1 MGCSGSKTLA
11 MAEIQQ
17 LIEQVRSENALL
29 EKERD
34 KLKNQRSSDRSEE
47 EKNIL
52 HEFRTMHNE
61 FERELSQLK
70 DQMLGLSAVPEK
82 DPETISTV
90 KDGIEKIIQI
100 QTDLEEKSNK
110 IREIL
115 TKREELKKEQMEYE
129 KKIEEMTKNLEELD
143 VALEAQDETLRSQDN
158 IEDQIHQYEREKMIL
173 ARQLKEA
180 ETTYKDLRE
189 DLKDWEEIDE
199 TNYSDAAS
207 FEKMLGMSENDIKK
221 ELHQVDRDL
230 EDMTLRIK
238 DLEIK
243 EVELQ
248 QTDNY
253 LTGLSQ
259 KIAANANVINI
270 KQQLIETQDK
280 INDLKEE
287 KKRVKAE
294 IIRIKKKVSDG
305 SYGSY
310 DKYQSFGEVMDSKG
324 REETL
329 EFNVQATLKR
339 AKEYSLSLKSDQ

>member
-34 KLKNQRSSDRSEE
+34 KLKNQRTSDRSEE

-70 DQMLGLSAVPEK
+70 DQMLGLSIVPEK
-82 DPETISTV
+82 DPQTISTV

-100 QTDLEEKSNK
+100 QADLEEKSNK

-115 TKREELKKEQMEYE
+115 TKREELKKEQIDYE

-143 VALEAQDETLRSQDN
+143 VALEAQEETLRSQDN

-189 DLKDWEEIDE
+189 ELKDWEEVDE

-207 FEKMLGMSENDIKK
+207 FEKMLGMTESEIKK
-221 ELHQVDRDL
+221 ELLQVDRDL
-230 EDMTLRIK
+230 EDLTLRIK

-259 KIAANANVINI
+259 KIAANANVISI
-270 KQQLIETQDK
+270 KQNLIETQDK

-329 EFNVQATLKR
+329 EFNVQSTLKR

>member
-1 MGCSGSKTLA
+1 MGCSGSKTFA
-11 MAEIQQ
+11 MSEIQQ

-70 DQMLGLSAVPEK
+70 DQMIRISAVPEK

-115 TKREELKKEQMEYE
+115 TKREELKKEQMDYE
-129 KKIEEMTKNLEELD
+129 KKIEEMTKNIEGLD
-143 VALEAQDETLRSQDN
+143 IALEAQEETLRSQDN
-158 IEDQIHQYEREKMIL
+158 IEDQIHQYEREKNIL

-180 ETTYKDLRE
+180 ENTYKNLRE
-189 DLKDWEEIDE
+189 ELKDWEEIDE
-199 TNYSDAAS
+199 TNYSDIAS
-207 FEKMLGMSENDIKK
+207 FENMLGMSENDIKK
-221 ELHQVDRDL
+221 ELLQVDHDL
-230 EDMTLRIK
+230 EELTLRIK

-243 EVELQ
+243 EIELQ

-253 LTGLSQ
+253 LTGLSE
-259 KIAANANVINI
+259 KIASNANAVNI
-270 KQQLIETQDK
+270 KHQLIETQDK

-287 KKRVKAE
+287 KRRVKAE

-310 DKYQSFGEVMDSKG
+310 DKYQTFGEVMHSKG
-324 REETL
+324 REDTF
-329 EFNVQATLKR
+329 EFDVQSGLKEI
-339 AKEYSLSLKSDQ
+339 KNIHFH